1 MQIYLQFNLGNKR
14 EGNFDIITSQIITT
28 IRLKASISILAGIRP
43 YATNVETPCTRS
55 VGFDQPIWP

>member
-28 IRLKASISILAGIRP
+28 IRLKATDCILAGIQS
-43 YATNVETPCTRS
+43 YATYSGCAAILP
-55 VGFDQPIWP
+55 